1 LLSKGLPVLSNVGS
15 DTVMACLPDT
25 TASGLVPV
33 VVELATGAKVTAGTG
48 AADGTFGDVVGA

>member
-1 LLSKGLPVLSNVGS
+1 MSNVGS